1 MLKIAIVGT
10 GKISKLHLKAI
21 SASNEAELCA
31 VCDINEA
38 VGIPVAD
45 EYRVPF
51 FKDYKDIPTSTDAE
65 AVIVNL
71 PHFLHCEVTEFF
83 LNSGL
88 HVLVEK
94 PMANTVEECD
104 RMIRAA
110 EQSGRKLAV
119 GHLQRFYPA
128 YRKVKE
134 IYDSKKLGELS
145 MVNELRSE
153 SYFYEGRPK
162 WFLDKKLAGG
172 GVFMNFG
179 AHALDKLFSITGSRP
194 VHVSGTV
201 GNLKNEY
208 SSIEGHAQ
216 AHVELENRVSA
227 NITIGGYA
235 DGTSEVAFYFTEGI
249 LKVERAGRVLLQNR
263 GNGWEAIELDSP
275 NAFGLQ
281 LQEFCKMVNG
291 EPSEIA
297 DGEYGRLII
306 DAIERVYQ

>member
-1 MLKIAIVGT
+1 MLKIAMVGT
-10 GKISKLHLKAI
+10 GRISKQHLKAI
-21 SASNEAELCA
+21 RASNEAKLCA

-38 VGIPVAD
+38 LGSSIAG
-45 EYRVPF
+45 EYGVPF

-83 LNSGL
+83 LDCGL

-110 EQSGRKLAV
+110 ERSGKKLAV
-119 GHLQRFYPA
+119 GHMNRFYPA
-128 YRKVKE
+128 IQKVKE
-134 IYDSKKLGELS
+134 IHDSKELGELC

-153 SYFYEGRPK
+153 HYFIEERPK

-172 GVFMNFG
+172 GVFMNLG
-179 AHALDKLFSITGSRP
+179 AHALDKLFSITGSKP
-194 VHVSGTV
+194 VHVSGMV
-201 GNLKNEY
+201 GNLKNNY
-208 SSIEGHAQ
+208 TIEGHAQ
-216 AHVELENRVSA
+216 AHVELENQVSA
-227 NITIGGYA
+227 NITIGGYP
-235 DGTSEVAFYFTEGI
+235 GSISEVTFYFAEGI
-249 LKVERAGRVLLQNR
+249 LKVERNNR
-263 GNGWEAIELDSP
+263 GLSRNQGNGWETIELDLP

-281 LQEFCKMVNG
+281 LHEFCKFVNG

-297 DGEYGRLII
+297 DSEYGRLII
-306 DAIERVYQ
+306 ATIEQVYQ